1 MVSSRQ
7 APTLGMAGTAPP
19 PGCPLTQRTGQK
31 AVNQDIRE
39 TADRGGEVRVERHVE
54 GIMAELGW
62 VPQSSR
68 AEVHGHLGGGGR
80 NGGEPQSWAGP
91 GWGPAYSAS
100 LGDSPGGALGAW
112 AHLPGCGQLK
122 KAGEACR
129 DQGLFH
135 ARQGGGGGG
144 GVVVVILGVAMG
156 LTGVMGALTHLLMRP
171 SVGLTQTPLLGI
183 GSGVTAVG
191 GGGGR
196 TCASCCCCC

>member
-31 AVNQDIRE
+31 AVNQDIRK

-91 GWGPAYSAS
+91 GWGPVYSAS

-135 ARQGGGGGG
+135 ARQGSSGEVTTHSGFLAWRIPWMKESGG
-144 GVVVVILGVAMG
+144 LQSMG
-156 LTGVMGALTHLLMRP
+156 LQR
-171 SVGLTQTPLLGI
+171 I
-183 GSGVTAVG
+183 GHD
-191 GGGGR
+191 
-196 TCASCCCCC
+196 